1 MPIQRNRTL
10 KKELEN
16 LHINFSN
23 CDFSLNFASIS
34 AKFLGNVPHSDT
46 KGSVSQNVDK
56 GPTCFFMLCR
66 NLRKSI
72 FSLLFMFHIIK
83 K

>member
-10 KKELEN
+10 KKKLEN
-16 LHINFSN
+16 LHINLSN
-23 CDFSLNFASIS
+23 SDFSLNFASIS

-46 KGSVSQNVDK
+46 EGSVSQNVDK

-66 NLRKSI
+66 NLRKV
-72 FSLLFMFHIIK
+72 FFHYYLCFIS
-83 K
+83 